1 MNRRIHQLSGIC
13 REHLLDEKWLLAPS
27 LRAGHGWLFAVVQNG
42 QPVVNGRVKT
52 LANLAL
58 ELAAPTMMETQCEEA
73 SPRRGALLVDRLM
86 HRLRKPDEGYLGKLT
101 PSVRLAERVHQAI
114 DALRRA
120 GLSGED
126 LDLEKFEV
134 NLKGHELKQIH
145 AEYVK
150 ELRRHNW
157 VDRADVLQLAI
168 KRLETDAGA
177 IGEDVLVI
185 IPDDLDSAG
194 LERRLLES
202 LPAQRRIDLPVD
214 QPAPAPASDR
224 EPLSDARLLRWL
236 PVVAD
241 AQPPSGDGSA
251 AIFRAV
257 GEANEVREVLRRC
270 VSDRIPLDHV
280 EVLCTDLGTYIP
292 LIYEVFA
299 ALLPEDASLDQIPV
313 TFQEGIPA
321 RKFRPGR
328 ALLAWLAWI
337 GDDFPQHGLVSMIQE
352 GLLNIPH
359 HDADDVSYG
368 LLANE
373 LRGVGIGFG
382 RDRYRRVLDEHIAGL
397 KLRIDDPQS
406 GRDEDGEARPQSTA
420 RLAQRLQ
427 RFQLLRGLVE
437 TLLDQAPSDG
447 DGPAQV
453 LKLARLFVETRTRR
467 VSQLDNYAGGKLVDE
482 IDDMLDAF
490 GASTETTSLDARAW
504 LSALPDEAQVGGL
517 SPRGGAMHVAH
528 VLAGGHSARTH
539 TFVIG
544 LDDGRF
550 PGAGLQD
557 PILLDDERRRLSRE
571 LPTAGG
577 ELTRRLG
584 RFAGVLAGLRGN
596 VTLSY
601 SCHELADDREVF
613 PSPVILSAF
622 RILSGQHDGDQAV
635 LNRWLG
641 QPAASFAP
649 DSAEK
654 ALTESEWWLWRMIG
668 DHAVVEPETLVAER
682 FPHLGRGFALERAR
696 KSDKFTVFDGWIPT
710 PGIELDMTARGG
722 PTVSARRL
730 EMLGQCPLKY
740 FFSYVLEI
748 EPPRELILDPRVWLD
763 PLKTGS
769 LVHEVFETFL
779 RELIERRQ
787 LPVFERDEARLV
799 AILDD
804 RVQYYRREIP
814 PPSQAVFRR
823 EVARLRTT
831 AAIFL
836 RADEDYY
843 QKTGN
848 RPLFL
853 EAAIGLK
860 TEGPGTR
867 LDSEAPVEIELPGG
881 KSLMARGR
889 IDRVDQVAGPQAKD
903 FAIWDYKTGGTWK
916 YQQNP
921 RPFWQGRVIQHA
933 LYVSLV
939 SARLRE
945 LGGDFAGAR
954 VGRFGFFFPS
964 GKALGERI
972 EFTPEQLGAGG
983 EMLVWMAEIAASG
996 SFLATTDFR
1005 ADCGFCDYNQVCGDV
1020 KAVTAASRKKLENP
1034 ANTSLGPYRELRGHA
1049 QADEPA

>member
-1 MNRRIHQLSGIC
+1 MNRRIHELSRIC
-13 REHLLDEKWLLAPS
+13 REHVLDEKWILAPS
-27 LRAGHGWLFAVVQNG
+27 LRAGHEWLFAVVQNG

-58 ELAAPTMMETQCEEA
+58 ELAGPAMMERQYEEA
-73 SPRRGALLVDRLM
+73 SPRRGALLVDRIM
-86 HRLRKPDEGYLGKLT
+86 HRLRRPDGGYLGRLT
-101 PSVRLAERVHQAI
+101 PSVRLAERVHKAI

-120 GLSGED
+120 GLGGED

-134 NLKGHELKQIH
+134 DLKGHELTQIH
-145 AEYVK
+145 TEYAN
-150 ELRRHNW
+150 ELHRRNW
-157 VDRADVLQLAI
+157 VDRAQVLQLAI
-168 KRLETDAGA
+168 KRLESDPGA

-185 IPDDLDSAG
+185 VSTDLDTAG

-202 LPAQRRIDLPVD
+202 LPAQRRIDLAVD
-214 QPAPAPASDR
+214 QSAPVPAGDLER
-224 EPLSDARLLRWL
+224 LSEARLLRWL
-236 PVVAD
+236 PAAAD
-241 AQPPSGDGSA
+241 APPPSGDGSA
-251 AIFRAV
+251 SIFRAV

-270 VSDRIPLDHV
+270 LSGGIPLDHV
-280 EVLCTDLGTYIP
+280 EVLCTDVGTYIP
-292 LIYEVFA
+292 LIYDVFA
-299 ALLPEDASLDQIPV
+299 GLLPDDASLDQMPA

-328 ALLAWLAWI
+328 ALLAWLAWL
-337 GDDFPQHGLVSMIQE
+337 GGDFPQNGLVEMIQE
-352 GLLNIPH
+352 GLLKIPD
-359 HDADDVSYG
+359 HDPDDVSYG
-368 LLANE
+368 QLANV
-373 LRGVGIGFG
+373 LRGLGIGFG
-382 RDRYRRVLDEHIAGL
+382 RDRYRDLLDEHIASL
-397 KLRIDDPQS
+397 KLRIDDPLFD
-406 GRDEDGEARPQSTA
+406 RDEDGEALPESTA
-420 RLAQRLQ
+420 RLESRLQ
-427 RFQLLRGLVE
+427 SLRLLRGLVAA
-437 TLLDQAPSDG
+437 LLEQAPAED
-447 DGPAQV
+447 DGPAKV
-453 LKLARLFVETRTRR
+453 LELARGFVETRTRR

-490 GASTETTSLDARAW
+490 GVSQETTSLDARAW
-504 LSALPDEAQVGGL
+504 LTALPDEARVGGL

-528 VLAGGHSARTH
+528 VLAGGHSGRCH
-539 TFVIG
+539 TFLIG

-557 PILLDDERRRLSRE
+557 PILLDEERRRLSRE

-577 ELTRRLG
+577 ELTKRLD

-601 SCHELADDREVF
+601 PCHDLADDREMF
-613 PSPVILSAF
+613 PSPVVLSAY
-622 RILSGQHDGDQAV
+622 RILSGQHDGDQAA
-635 LNRWLG
+635 LNRWLE
-641 QPAASFAP
+641 PAASFAP
-649 DSAEK
+649 DAPEK

-668 DHAVVEPETLVAER
+668 DQAVVAPEALVAAR
-682 FPHLGRGFALERAR
+682 FPHLGRGFALECAR
-696 KSDKFTVFDGWIPT
+696 KSDRFTVYDGWVPS
-710 PGIELDMTARGG
+710 PGAELDMTARGG

-740 FFSYVLEI
+740 FFCYVLGI
-748 EPPRELILDPRVWLD
+748 EPPRELELDPRVWLD
-763 PLKTGS
+763 PLTTGS

-779 RELIERRQ
+779 REVIERGQ
-787 LPVFERDEARLV
+787 LPVFERDETRLFS
-799 AILDD
+799 ILDE
-804 RVQYYRREIP
+804 RVQHYRREIP
-814 PPSQAVFRR
+814 PPSEAVFRR
-823 EVARLRTT
+823 EVARLRST
-831 AAIFL
+831 AGIFL

-843 QKTGN
+843 RKTGN
-848 RPLFL
+848 RPLYL
-853 EAAIGLK
+853 EASIGLK

-867 LDSEAPVEIELPGG
+867 LDSEDPVEIELPGG
-881 KSLMARGR
+881 KSLLARGR

-933 LYVSLV
+933 LYVALV

-983 EMLVWMAEIAASG
+983 EMLAWMAEIAASG

-1005 ADCGFCDYNQVCGDV
+1005 ADCGFCDYRQVCGDV
-1020 KAVTAASRKKLENP
+1020 KAVTAASRKKLTNP
-1034 ANTSLGPYRELRGHA
+1034 ANTTLGPYRELRGHA
-1049 QADEPA
+1049 QAEEPA